1 MTAQCIMVLG
11 TTSGAGKSW
20 LTTALCRHYARQGL
34 KVAPFKAQNMSNNA
48 RVVGPHAPPLRG
60 SLPPEGA
67 NMPRGGP
74 SANWALQGGE
84 IGSAQYFQALA
95 ANAIPDVRMNPLLLK
110 PERDTHSQVVL
121 MGQVDAELTA
131 MPWRGRSLK
140 VWPQIAAALDALRA
154 ENDVVVIEGAGSPA
168 EINLHDSDIVNMRVA
183 LHCQAAC
190 LLVTDIDRGGAFA
203 HLYGTWAL
211 LPEDERRLIKGFVL
225 NKFRGDAALLA
236 PAPQLLRDLTGIPTV
251 ATLPM
256 WWQHGLPEEDGVFD
270 DRSVAKG
277 AVTRTVAVIA
287 YPRISNLDEFQPLK
301 NIPGL
306 RLQWVRSPSELAG
319 LKPDDW
325 IILPGSKHTSGDLA
339 WLRSQGLDA
348 AIANHAGRGG
358 VVLGICGG
366 LQMLGEA
373 LIDLHGIEQI
383 DVGNAPGLG
392 LLPLVTVF
400 AEEKTVRHTRTCFVD
415 GFHSH
420 AIGGEAGGLMLPNAQ
435 KSPPNLPTNG
445 AGAGTAN
452 TLAAGSSSPWSALA
466 GVSVSGY
473 EIHHGQTQQHV
484 AMAAAGN
491 VARAV
496 LPDGLGWIN
505 AQGNVLGLYMH
516 GMFEDAAVLQA
527 LFGAQLGGTV
537 PTLDTVFDGLAD
549 FIDTHFEPGVLQ
561 GLLT

>member
-1 MTAQCIMVLG
+1 MTAKCIMVLG

-20 LTTALCRHYARQGL
+20 LTTALCRYYARQGR

-48 RVVGPHAPPLRG
+48 RVVA
-60 SLPPEGA
+60 
-67 NMPRGGP
+67 
-74 SANWALQGGE
+74 SANGQGE

-95 ANAIPDVRMNPLLLK
+95 AKAIPDVRMNPLLLK

-168 EINLHDSDIVNMRVA
+168 EINLSSSDIVNMRVA
-183 LHCQAAC
+183 THCDAAC

-211 LPEDERRLIKGFVL
+211 LPVDERNLIKGFVL
-225 NKFRGDAALLA
+225 NKFRGDAVLLA
-236 PAPQLLRDLTGIPTV
+236 PAPQMLQDLTGIPTV

-270 DRSVAKG
+270 DRSVTRG
-277 AVTRTVAVIA
+277 AVHRTVAVIA

-306 RLQWVRSPSELAG
+306 KLQWVRSPSELVG
-319 LKPDDW
+319 LKPSDW
-325 IILPGSKHTSGDLA
+325 VILPGSKHTSGDLA
-339 WLRSQGLDA
+339 WLRTQGLDA
-348 AIANHAGRGG
+348 AVARHAEQGG
-358 VVLGICGG
+358 AVLGVCGG

-373 LIDLHGIEQI
+373 LIDTHGI
-383 DVGNAPGLG
+383 DGNAPGLG

-400 AEEKTVRHTRTCFVD
+400 AEDKTVRHTQTTFVVD
-415 GFHSH
+415 VG
-420 AIGGEAGGLMLPNAQ
+420 NA
-435 KSPPNLPTNG
+435 
-445 AGAGTAN
+445 
-452 TLAAGSSSPWSALA
+452 SPWSALS

-491 VARAV
+491 LAHAA
-496 LPDGLGWIN
+496 LPDGLGWSN
-505 AQGNVLGLYMH
+505 AQGNVMGVYLHGL
-516 GMFEDAAVLQA
+516 FEDPNALQA
-527 LFGAQLGGTV
+527 LFGAQLHGAV
-537 PTLDTVFDGLAD
+537 PTLDTVFEGLAD
-549 FIDTHFEPGVLQ
+549 YIGAHFAPGVLQ
-561 GLLT
+561 DLLV

>member
-1 MTAQCIMVLG
+1 MTAKCIMVLG

-20 LTTALCRHYARQGL
+20 LTTALCRYYARQGL

-48 RVVGPHAPPLRG
+48 RVVASENG
-60 SLPPEGA
+60 
-67 NMPRGGP
+67 
-74 SANWALQGGE
+74 QGE

-95 ANAIPDVRMNPLLLK
+95 AKAIPDVRMNPLLLK

-168 EINLHDSDIVNMRVA
+168 EINLSSSDIVNMRVA
-183 LHCQAAC
+183 KHCDAAC

-211 LPEDERRLIKGFVL
+211 LPEDERALIKGFVL

-236 PAPQLLRDLTGIPTV
+236 PAPQMLQDLTGIPTV

-270 DRSVAKG
+270 MTPTLGTGVSSLPPKG
-277 AVTRTVAVIA
+277 ALAARGGPAPLTPVERVAVVA

-306 RLQWVRSPSELAG
+306 KLQWVRSPSELAG
-319 LKPDDW
+319 LKPSDW
-325 IILPGSKHTSGDLA
+325 VILPGSKHTSGDLA
-339 WLRSQGLDA
+339 WLRTQGLDA
-348 AIANHAGRGG
+348 AVARHAEQGG
-358 VVLGICGG
+358 AVLGVCGG

-373 LIDLHGIEQI
+373 LIDTHGI
-383 DVGNAPGLG
+383 DGNAPGLG

-400 AEEKTVRHTRTCFVD
+400 AEDKTVQHTQTSFVAD
-415 GFHSH
+415 
-420 AIGGEAGGLMLPNAQ
+420 AGNA
-435 KSPPNLPTNG
+435 
-445 AGAGTAN
+445 
-452 TLAAGSSSPWSALA
+452 SPWSALA
-466 GVSVSGY
+466 GVSVAGY

-496 LPDGLGWIN
+496 LPDGLGWCN
-505 AQGNVLGLYMH
+505 AQGNVMGVYLHGL
-516 GMFEDAAVLQA
+516 FEDPNALKA
-527 LFGAQLGGTV
+527 LFRAQLHGAV
-537 PTLDTVFDGLAD
+537 PTLDTVFEGLAD
-549 FIDTHFEPGVLQ
+549 YIGAHFAPGVLQ
-561 GLLT
+561 DLLV